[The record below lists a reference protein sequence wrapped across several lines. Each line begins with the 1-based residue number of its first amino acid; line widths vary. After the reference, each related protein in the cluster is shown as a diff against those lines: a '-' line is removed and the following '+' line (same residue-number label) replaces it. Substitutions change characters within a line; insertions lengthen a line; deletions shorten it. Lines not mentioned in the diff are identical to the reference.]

1 MGSQDDS
8 AEEIHKRIRILHMAA
23 RTERPEHFE
32 SVASATIRRRRLR
45 MSYHAR
51 SSDEVTEREI
61 SPQRLVHY
69 RDNWYL
75 DGWCHLHKG
84 LRSFSVDGI
93 RSAEILEKKAKS
105 VAEKT
110 LNVVLASGY
119 GIFSGKADK
128 RAILRFTPKQAR
140 WVASEQWRPQQL
152 SRFDNNNLYI
162 IDIKYSN
169 DSELIMDI
177 LKYGPDVEVVSPA
190 GLRAKVKKRL
200 EAALSRYS

>member
-1 MGSQDDS
+1 MD
-8 AEEIHKRIRILHMAA
+8 A
-23 RTERPEHFE
+23 
-32 SVASATIRRRRLR
+32 
-45 MSYHAR
+45 
-51 SSDEVTEREI
+51 
-61 SPQRLVHY
+61 
-69 RDNWYL
+69 
-75 DGWCHLHKG
+75 
-84 LRSFSVDGI
+84 I

-110 LNVVLASGY
+110 LNEVLASGY

-140 WVASEQWRPQQL
+140 WVASEQWHPQQL
-152 SRFDNNNLYI
+152 SHFDKNNLYI

-169 DSELIMDI
+169 DGELIMDI

-200 EAALSRYS
+200 EADLSRYS